1 MTTTPQGRMLSP
13 GEVYIETNEPAKP
26 VEWQE
31 DRNAILMCPDCR
43 EMPPNLVEEF
53 SSGDTVCASCGR
65 VLGERIID
73 TRSEWRTFSNDDGNN
88 DDPSRV
94 GEAAN
99 PLLNGSQLQ
108 TDISFGDGNI
118 RSRDLLR
125 AQNKSTHDKGT
136 KTLLAAYKQI
146 GTYCESANIPHIVAD
161 TAKHLFKMTDDAK
174 VFKGKSQEAIIAG
187 CIFIACR
194 QNDVPR
200 SFREVYKLTN
210 VAKKEIGRTFKTL
223 EKFLSTKIR
232 EGAAS
237 VGGNG
242 AVLNS
247 SAYKITKSTE
257 AAELIGRA
265 CNKLN
270 LSNYIGIIAQEA
282 ADRVT
287 RLGVAA
293 GRSPLSITGAC
304 IYLVAHLMGQP
315 RTPKDIGGAVDVSDG
330 TIRTAY
336 KLIYNAR
343 DTVIEDEWIKKGG
356 DRSKIPAA

>member
-1 MTTTPQGRMLSP
+1 MATAPDGRVLSP
-13 GEVYIETNEPAKP
+13 GEVYNEVSEPVKP
-26 VEWQE
+26 QEWQE
-31 DRNAILMCPDCR
+31 DLNVTLMCPDCK
-43 EMPPNLVEEF
+43 EFPPNLVEEF

-65 VLGERIID
+65 VLADRIID
-73 TRSEWRTFSNDDGNN
+73 TRSEWRTFSNDDQGN

-108 TDISFGDGNI
+108 TEISFGDGNI
-118 RSRDLLR
+118 RSRDLHR

-146 GTYCESANIPHIVAD
+146 GTLCESAQIPHIVAD

-174 VFKGKSQEAIIAG
+174 LFKGKSQDAIIAG

-200 SFREVYKLTN
+200 SFREVFKLTN
-210 VAKKEIGRTFKTL
+210 VTKKEIGRTFKAL
-223 EKFLSTKIR
+223 EKFLSNKIR
-232 EGAAS
+232 EGPMIS
-237 VGGNG
+237 GSG
-242 AVLNS
+242 AVMNNG
-247 SAYKITKSTE
+247 AYKITKSTE
-257 AAELIGRA
+257 ASELIGRA

-270 LSNYIGIIAQEA
+270 LSNYIGIIAQDA
-282 ADRVT
+282 ANHVT
-287 RLGVAA
+287 TLGVAA

-304 IYLVAHLMGQP
+304 IYLIAHLMGQS
-315 RTPKDIGGAVDVSDG
+315 RTPKEIGLAVDVSDG

-343 DTVIEDEWIKKGG
+343 DTVIEEEWIRKGG
-356 DRSKIPAA
+356 DRSKIPVG